1 MHTPSTLLDDTR
13 TETFDSIADS
23 IANQGYFLWENA
35 LPKKWVVNL
44 REFAKQ
50 ERNQG
55 AFQTAGIGKLHHFTV
70 DKSVRG
76 DAILWIDEDL
86 SNDYLAQI
94 ETLIDELR
102 VFLNRTCYLG
112 LRDYEMHLAVYP
124 PGAFY
129 KRHADRFKLNAHRH
143 ISFVFYLNPDWEP
156 GHGGELKIYLE
167 DGSTPVVEPRGGTL
181 IVFRSELEHEVL
193 LANQA
198 RYSLTGWMLDIE
210 KGMTFLKPS

>member
-50 ERNQG
+50 ERNLD

-70 DKSVRG
+70 DKNIRG
-76 DAILWIDEDL
+76 DTILWVEDDF
-86 SNDYLAQI
+86 SNDYLNHI
-94 ETLIDELR
+94 SKFIDDLR
-102 VFLNRTCYLG
+102 LYLNRTCYLG

-124 PGAFY
+124 TGSFY

-143 ISFVFYLNPDWEP
+143 ISFVFYLNPDWRE
-156 GHGGELKIYLE
+156 GDGGELKIYLP
-167 DGSTPVVEPRGGTL
+167 DGSETTVKPEGGTL

-193 LANQA
+193 QANAA
-198 RYSLTGWMLDIE
+198 RYSLTGWMLDTE
-210 KGMTFLKPS
+210 KGVTFL